1 MCSGAHEL
9 AASFKYTPLFVSM
22 NPVLII
28 AIEICVAV
36 VLPTVWRSSGCTV
49 DLSVCRR
56 QGKHRIKIQ
65 CITAAHARTD
75 ARTHVHTHA
84 RTHTHTHTRTHVC
97 TYERTHIRTHTH
109 THTHTHAS
117 THARARIN
125 AVFLK
130 YGNIPVHK

>member
-65 CITAAHARTD
+65 CIAAAHART
-75 ARTHVHTHA
+75 HA
-84 RTHTHTHTRTHVC
+84 RTHARKHAPKFRGRDVALSVDNRQPQSRHSTTNTLFTIMVKHIILIHTR
-97 TYERTHIRTHTH
+97 
-109 THTHTHAS
+109 
-117 THARARIN
+117 N
-125 AVFLK
+125 
-130 YGNIPVHK
+130 GNYIQFK